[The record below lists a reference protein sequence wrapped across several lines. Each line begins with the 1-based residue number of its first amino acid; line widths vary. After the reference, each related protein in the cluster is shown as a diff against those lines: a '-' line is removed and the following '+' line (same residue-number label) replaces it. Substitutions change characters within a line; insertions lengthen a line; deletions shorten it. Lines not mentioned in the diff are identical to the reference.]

1 MECTTQA
8 RLTAYFEEPFWVGV
22 YERIEGGKLSA
33 AKVTFDSEPKDYEVW
48 AYFLRYYSVLRQR
61 KQKEKHKG
69 H

>member
-1 MECTTQA
+1 MECTIQA
-8 RLTAYFEEPFWVGV
+8 RLAAYFEEPFWAGG
-22 YERIEGGKLSA
+22 YERIEGGRLSA

-48 AYFLRYYSVLRQR
+48 AYFLRHYSVLRQR